1 MADEVDIEGFQNELK
16 GILDDSIENVESAM
30 GDDVGKPKREEVLSI
45 IDPSDIGLVEYEIF
59 MDYGIANLAKM
70 ASKAANSSLDHNQ
83 RSDIVTAAMSSAIMT
98 FDVDVAREKGSRFVT
113 HFYWK
118 IRAELTTF
126 YRDKIKGEKNILST
140 GDDSMVAQKT
150 QASMQSDMFGNT
162 QDEDQSNVGTPEWE
176 DTQKVEYDR
185 SKKLE
190 WAMREVRHELP
201 RENNLI
207 IDVAIG
213 EISDFSGRKY
223 SLKEY
228 ADMTDQPEGYVRRLY
243 ASSLSLIRQKMTR
256 KDYIRILLDDDMTT
270 EDLHK
275 DTDIVESLE
284 RFEESERII
293 ASSDVQT
300 IIKEAEESSDAP
312 FDFDIK
318 DIIK

>member
-1 MADEVDIEGFQNELK
+1 MADVADIEDFQKELK
-16 GILDDSIENVESAM
+16 GILDDSLENVESAM
-30 GDDVGKPKREEVLSI
+30 GEDENKARREQVLSI
-45 IDPSDIGLVEYEIF
+45 VDPSDIGLEEYETF
-59 MDYGIANLAKM
+59 MDYGMANLAKM
-70 ASKAANSSLDHNQ
+70 ASKAANSSLEHNQ

-98 FDVDVAREKGSRFVT
+98 FDVDVAREKESRFVT

-126 YRDKIKGEKNILST
+126 YRDKRKGEKNVLST
-140 GDDSMVAQKT
+140 GEDSVVAHKED
-150 QASMQSDMFGNT
+150 ALMQSDING
-162 QDEDQSNVGTPEWE
+162 DALEKEHSSIGTPEWE
-176 DTQKVEYDR
+176 DTQRIEYDR

-207 IDVAIG
+207 VDVAIG

-228 ADMTDQPEGYVRRLY
+228 AEMTGQSEGYVRRLY

-256 KDYIRILLDDDMTT
+256 KDYIRILLDDDMST

-275 DTDIVESLE
+275 ETDIVEAIE
-284 RFEESERII
+284 RFEESESII

-300 IIKEAEESSDAP
+300 IIKEAEESSDTP
-312 FDFDIK
+312 IDLDIK
-318 DIIK
+318 DIIR